1 LLRVI
6 IDFGTSKCQV
16 QVLNLNGHL

>member
-16 QVLNLNGHL
+16 QVLNLKGHL